1 MRAFIIDDKDFC
13 ADLARRILARL
24 GMVSRHF
31 SDAETALQQIAELK
45 PDLLLVDYEMEPMNG
60 PAFVKRVRASGEEWS
75 KMPILM
81 ITGHTTSEHV
91 RAAAESGVDGYVVK
105 PYSPTMLRQRIEK
118 VFAQRGVKLRTPGAS
133 AS

>member
-1 MRAFIIDDKDFC
+1 MRAFIIDDKEFC

-24 GMVSRHF
+24 GMASRHY
-31 SDAETALQQIAELK
+31 SSAETALGQIGELK

-60 PAFVKRVRASGEEWS
+60 PDFVKRVRASGEDWS
-75 KMPILM
+75 RMPILM

-105 PYSPTMLRQRIEK
+105 PYSPVMLQQRIEK
-118 VFAQRGVKLRTPGAS
+118 VFAQRGVKLTNRAS